1 MFCNFIKKRLQH
13 RFFPVNIPK
22 VLGAVFFIVAAFA
35 TSFSIKKN
43 CRKKVTAEIVF
54 ALINLFHVQIEEP
67 AGSST
72 TTKMFVFLATFA
84 AFYYHKI
91 LKTRNQ

>member
-22 VLGAVFFIVAAFA
+22 VLGAAFFIVAAFA

-43 CRKKVTAEIVF
+43 YRKKVTAEIAF

-67 AGSST
+67 ASSST
-72 TTKMFVFLATFA
+72 TTRIFVFLATFA
-84 AFYYHKI
+84 AFYYKM

>member
-22 VLGAVFFIVAAFA
+22 VLGAAFFIVAAFA

-43 CRKKVTAEIVF
+43 YRKKVTAEIAF
-54 ALINLFHVQIEEP
+54 FHVQIEEP
-67 AGSST
+67 ASSST
-72 TTKMFVFLATFA
+72 TTRIFVFLATFA
-84 AFYYHKI
+84 AFYYKI